1 MYLLDTNHC
10 SRIIFG
16 GTNVIRRLQ
25 EHIGLGVA
33 TSVIVQGELLYM
45 VQKSS
50 QQEANLRFVRTF
62 LQTIDLYPI
71 SGGVADVYGS
81 LKGEIIEHF
90 GPKDKAKRRKFT
102 VQNLGFSDNDLWI
115 ASTALHY
122 NLTVVSGDSDFQRIQ
137 QVQAFQLESWL

>member
-16 GTNVIRRLQ
+16 ETNVIRRLQ

-50 QQEANLRFVRTF
+50 QQAANLRFVRTF

-81 LKGEIIEHF
+81 LKGEIVENF

-102 VQNLGFSDNDLWI
+102 VQDLGFSDNDLWI

-122 NLTVVSGDSDFQRIQ
+122 NLTVVSEDSDFQRIQ
-137 QVQAFQLESWL
+137 QVQALALESWL

>member
-16 GTNVIRRLQ
+16 EANIIRRLQ

-50 QQEANLRFVRTF
+50 QQQANLRFVRTF

-81 LKGEIIEHF
+81 LKGEIIESF
-90 GPKDKAKRRKFT
+90 GPKDKAQRRKFT

-122 NLTVVSGDSDFQRIQ
+122 NLIVVSGDRDFQRIQ
-137 QVQAFQLESWL
+137 QVQAFRSESWL

>member
-16 GTNVIRRLQ
+16 ETNIIRRLQ

-71 SGGVADVYGS
+71 NGGVADVYGS
-81 LKGEIIEHF
+81 LKGEIVKHF

-102 VQNLGFSDNDLWI
+102 VQDLGFSDNDLWI

-122 NLTVVSGDSDFQRIQ
+122 NLTVISADSDF
-137 QVQAFQLESWL
+137 

>member
-1 MYLLDTNHC
+1 M
-10 SRIIFG
+10 
-16 GTNVIRRLQ
+16 
-25 EHIGLGVA
+25 
-33 TSVIVQGELLYM
+33 
-45 VQKSS
+45 QKSS
-50 QQEANLRFVRTF
+50 QQEANLRFVRIF

-81 LKGEIIEHF
+81 LKGEIVENF

-102 VQNLGFSDNDLWI
+102 VQDLGFSDNDLWI

-137 QVQAFQLESWL
+137 QVQALALESWL

>member
-1 MYLLDTNHC
+1 M
-10 SRIIFG
+10 SIG
-16 GTNVIRRLQ
+16 RLQ
-25 EHIGLGVA
+25 EHIGLGVT

-50 QQEANLRFVRTF
+50 QQEANLRFVRTL
-62 LQTIDLYPI
+62 LQIIDLYPI

-81 LKGEIIEHF
+81 LKGEIVEHF

-102 VQNLGFSDNDLWI
+102 VQDLGFSDNDLWI

-122 NLTVVSGDSDFQRIQ
+122 NLTVVSRDSDFQRIQ
-137 QVQAFQLESWL
+137 QVQTLALESWL

>member
-1 MYLLDTNHC
+1 MTYLLDTNHC

-16 GTNVIRRLQ
+16 ETNLIRRLQ

-50 QQEANLRFVRTF
+50 EQEANLRFVRTF

-71 SGGVADVYGS
+71 SGEVADIYGS
-81 LKGEIIEHF
+81 LKGKIQDLRI
-90 GPKDKAKRRKFT
+90 DKLNKKCVEMNQQKT
-102 VQNLGFSDNDLWI
+102 
-115 ASTALHY
+115 
-122 NLTVVSGDSDFQRIQ
+122 GDR
-137 QVQAFQLESWL
+137 

>member
-16 GTNVIRRLQ
+16 ETNVIRRLQ
-25 EHIGLGVA
+25 EYRGLGVA
-33 TSVIVQGELLYM
+33 TSVIVQGELLFM

-50 QQEANLRFVRTF
+50 QQQANLRFVRTF

-90 GPKDKAKRRKFT
+90 GPKDKAKRRNVT

-122 NLTVVSGDSDFQRIQ
+122 NLTIVSGDSDFQRIQ
-137 QVQAFQLESWL
+137 QVQAFRSESWL